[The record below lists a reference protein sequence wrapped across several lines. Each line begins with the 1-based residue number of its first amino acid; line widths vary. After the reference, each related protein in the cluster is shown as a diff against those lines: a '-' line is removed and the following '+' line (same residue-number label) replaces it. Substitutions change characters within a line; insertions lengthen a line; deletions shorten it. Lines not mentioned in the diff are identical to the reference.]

1 MAKGTP
7 ARRILTFFEGDPEV
21 AKPEWGT
28 KRTCQKCEA
37 RFYDLKRTPIV
48 CPKCGHS
55 HDAEDFI
62 KTRRSRSAPKAAA
75 PVKKPIEKIVPVVGE
90 AADDVADDALIEDAE
105 DLEDDDDIE
114 VVEPEDEA
122 AT

>member
-1 MAKGTP
+1 M
-7 ARRILTFFEGDPEV
+7 

-62 KTRRSRSAPKAAA
+62 KTRRSRSAPKTA
-75 PVKKPIEKIVPVVGE
+75 PVKKPIEKIVPVVEE
-90 AADDVADDALIEDAE
+90 AASDDTADDALIEDAE
-105 DLEDDDDIE
+105 DLEDDDDEIE
-114 VVEPEDEA
+114 VAEEDDKLPKD
-122 AT
+122 

>member
-1 MAKGTP
+1 M
-7 ARRILTFFEGDPEV
+7 

-62 KTRRSRSAPKAAA
+62 KTRRSRSAPKAA
-75 PVKKPIEKIVPVVGE
+75 PVKKPIEKIVPVVEE
-90 AADDVADDALIEDAE
+90 AATDDVADDALIEDAD
-105 DLEDDDDIE
+105 DLADDADDEIE
-114 VVEPEDEA
+114 VVEDDDTLPKD
-122 AT
+122 

>member
-1 MAKGTP
+1 M
-7 ARRILTFFEGDPEV
+7 

-62 KTRRSRSAPKAAA
+62 KTRRSRSAPKAA
-75 PVKKPIEKIVPVVGE
+75 PVKKPIEKIAPVVE
-90 AADDVADDALIEDAE
+90 EVADDAGDDALIEDAE
-105 DLEDDDDIE
+105 ELEDDDDIE
-114 VVEPEDEA
+114 VVEEEDGA
-122 AT
+122 LPKD

>member
-1 MAKGTP
+1 
-7 ARRILTFFEGDPEV
+7 V

-55 HDAEDFI
+55 HDVEDFI
-62 KTRRSRSAPKAAA
+62 KTRRSRSAPKPTPA
-75 PVKKPIEKIVPVVGE
+75 PAKKPVEKIAPQIDEV
-90 AADDVADDALIEDAE
+90 ADDEGSDDALIEDTD
-105 DLEDDDDIE
+105 DLADESDDIE
-114 VVEPEDEA
+114 VVEEEEENG
-122 AT
+122 

>member
-1 MAKGTP
+1 M
-7 ARRILTFFEGDPEV
+7 

-62 KTRRSRSAPKAAA
+62 KTRRSRSAPKPAA
-75 PVKKPIEKIVPVVGE
+75 PVKKPIEKIAPVVE
-90 AADDVADDALIEDAE
+90 EVADDVADDALIEDAE
-105 DLEDDDDIE
+105 DLEDDDEIE

>member
-1 MAKGTP
+1 M
-7 ARRILTFFEGDPEV
+7 

-55 HDAEDFI
+55 HDVEDFI
-62 KTRRSRSAPKAAA
+62 KTRRSRSAPKAAPA
-75 PVKKPIEKIVPVVGE
+75 PAKKPVEKVVPQVDE
-90 AADDVADDALIEDAE
+90 AAEDDVADDALIEDADDLAE
-105 DLEDDDDIE
+105 DADEIE
-114 VVEPEDEA
+114 VVEDEEENA
-122 AT
+122 

>member
-1 MAKGTP
+1 M
-7 ARRILTFFEGDPEV
+7 

-28 KRTCQKCEA
+28 KRTCQKCES

-62 KTRRSRSAPKAAA
+62 KTRRSRSAPKAAPA
-75 PVKKPIEKIVPVVGE
+75 VKKPIEKIVPVVEE
-90 AADDVADDALIEDAE
+90 AVDDVADDALIEDAE